1 MINIIKNAPF
11 VVLIFK
17 YFIFKNILNI
27 NINKLKN
34 ININKLK
41 NININI

>member
-17 YFIFKNILNI
+17 YFILKNILNI
-27 NINKLKN
+27 N